1 MAISYVDILT
11 KLKTLINEN
20 NTTTA
25 TYNLKAGLNR
35 TVGRIYQGCKNM
47 HDHVPLPAG
56 VHHGIYVEL
65 DDVTEEPGTL
75 GPTNKRDS
83 VISFDIVPVTNYGAG
98 SDVEGYAAQNAHMEN
113 IRLCQNLMYMFRNK
127 IDLTNTVAFQR
138 SLRTEFASL
147 DNDDQAYNIVSRITI
162 QAEVK
167 NTT

>member
-1 MAISYVDILT
+1 
-11 KLKTLINEN
+11 
-20 NTTTA
+20 
-25 TYNLKAGLNR
+25 
-35 TVGRIYQGCKNM
+35 
-47 HDHVPLPAG
+47 
-56 VHHGIYVEL
+56 
-65 DDVTEEPGTL
+65 
-75 GPTNKRDS
+75 
-83 VISFDIVPVTNYGAG
+83 
-98 SDVEGYAAQNAHMEN
+98 MEN